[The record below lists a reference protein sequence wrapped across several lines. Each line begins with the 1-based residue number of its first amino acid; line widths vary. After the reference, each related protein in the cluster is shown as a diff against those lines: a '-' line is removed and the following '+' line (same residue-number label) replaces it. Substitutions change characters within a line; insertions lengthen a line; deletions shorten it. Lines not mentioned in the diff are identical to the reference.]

1 MKKLILLILSIV
13 IITTIINYCSDD
25 DPAPE
30 KKFTVT
36 MADGT
41 VCELFDVGQEM
52 EFVSTSRQLKTE
64 EYQEAAKLFRFPKS
78 KMVYF
83 HLDGK
88 RGTGE
93 HYGTLYMDAAVEV
106 ENKDYK
112 EVKDLKD

>member
-1 MKKLILLILSIV
+1 MKKLILIILSIV
-13 IITTIINYCSDD
+13 IVTTIINYCSDD
-25 DPAPE
+25 GPTPK

-41 VCELFDVGQEM
+41 MCELFDVRQEM

-64 EYQEAAKLFRFPKS
+64 EYQEAANLFRFPKS

-88 RGTGE
+88 RGNGE

-106 ENKDYK
+106 EK
-112 EVKDLKD
+112 EGKE